1 MDEFNGHRIAVT
13 MVKESLNKIQDFFRN
28 IINFYRCFKILKY
41 VENVLI
47 INDEMRHY
55 CFFFICDFKM

>member
-1 MDEFNGHRIAVT
+1 MVEFNGHRIAVM

-28 IINFYRCFKILKY
+28 IINFYRCFRILKY

-47 INDEMRHY
+47 INDQVLLY
-55 CFFFICDFKM
+55 CYFFICDFKM